1 MLYKTAHEL
10 LTANHGMANNSEAPF
25 VQIFSSLRIEL
36 AAEADRR
43 TENLPTSNEITG
55 IIPYEYSEVSF
66 PDIRAYFRDN
76 CHDGELN
83 YTNIS

>member
-1 MLYKTAHEL
+1 M
-10 LTANHGMANNSEAPF
+10 
-25 VQIFSSLRIEL
+25 EL
-36 AAEADRR
+36 AAGADKR
-43 TENLPTSNEITG
+43 TENLPESNEITG

-76 CHDGELN
+76 GHDGELN

>member
-1 MLYKTAHEL
+1 M
-10 LTANHGMANNSEAPF
+10 
-25 VQIFSSLRIEL
+25 EL
-36 AAEADRR
+36 AAGADKR
-43 TENLPTSNEITG
+43 TENLPESNEITG